1 MIDHRKFP
9 VEVLRE
15 WVKGSRQKT
24 FQLVADL
31 TDDQMMGPKLEIV
44 NPLIW
49 EIGHTAYFQEYWVFR
64 RNGEKSLIPNADKIY
79 DSIHILHEDRWDLPL
94 LSRNEIYQYLRDV
107 RDKVLELLENKNHT
121 EEDLYHIVYS
131 IYHED
136 MHTEAF
142 TYTRQTL
149 ELPHPFKNNYDNNTE
164 MKLKPIQGDV
174 QIDRCEFMLGG
185 SPKDPFVF
193 DNEKWE
199 HPVQVETFSIARTP
213 VTQGEF
219 LNFVEAGGY
228 NQSELWIK
236 EGWIWLQAEHL
247 THPVYW
253 RKDKNGSWNRRVFD
267 RWCSLE
273 PDHPVIHVN
282 WFEAV
287 AYCRWAGR
295 RLPTEAEWE
304 VAAQGASKHKANLDW
319 RNFNTVPVDAYP
331 GSDSNFGCRQM
342 LGNVWEW
349 TGTTFQ
355 SYPGFTP
362 DPYKEYSQP
371 LFKQTKV
378 LKGGCWATRSR
389 FIRNTYRN
397 YYAPDRRDV
406 WSGFRTCAL

>member
-142 TYTRQTL
+142 TYT
-149 ELPHPFKNNYDNNTE
+149 
-164 MKLKPIQGDV
+164 
-174 QIDRCEFMLGG
+174 
-185 SPKDPFVF
+185 
-193 DNEKWE
+193 
-199 HPVQVETFSIARTP
+199 
-213 VTQGEF
+213 
-219 LNFVEAGGY
+219 
-228 NQSELWIK
+228 
-236 EGWIWLQAEHL
+236 
-247 THPVYW
+247 
-253 RKDKNGSWNRRVFD
+253 
-267 RWCSLE
+267 
-273 PDHPVIHVN
+273 
-282 WFEAV
+282 
-287 AYCRWAGR
+287 
-295 RLPTEAEWE
+295 
-304 VAAQGASKHKANLDW
+304 
-319 RNFNTVPVDAYP
+319 
-331 GSDSNFGCRQM
+331 
-342 LGNVWEW
+342 
-349 TGTTFQ
+349 
-355 SYPGFTP
+355 
-362 DPYKEYSQP
+362 
-371 LFKQTKV
+371 
-378 LKGGCWATRSR
+378 
-389 FIRNTYRN
+389 
-397 YYAPDRRDV
+397 
-406 WSGFRTCAL
+406 